1 MKTTIFTFLFLL
13 LIGTANNHSQSHPL
27 LASDHI
33 PLIGFA
39 NTAYVPSN
47 WENFDYIK
55 FKEMGLKGL
64 IVDFESGMEVNQIMY
79 DKFQNINDQVK
90 LLPYMGWGGINF
102 IQKYTNAIYTKWEA
116 ADTANS
122 SIKAA
127 LEFDSSIAQRYNSN
141 EIITDSGAAAGRLI
155 WGPGYRQR
163 INYMVDI
170 APIVYSAKFKLK
182 ITSHSNP
189 PNPTDNVCAVKVMF
203 KKIVDK
209 IVVDSMYSPETI
221 LKVSDFTLGEWNETT
236 IEYRLDTLD
245 LNYLFRDEMKV
256 PNQETEPSFARF
268 VEFVVDWYGP
278 ENVILHFDNV
288 TVSDIRGVELTGNV
302 PNTRNQII
310 DQANNIYNNQPL
322 FNESLVNFEHTVA
335 GWYGLDEPETIDHL
349 EPIRIIRELLDSATN
364 GKRPLFISASGE
376 GN

>member
-1 MKTTIFTFLFLL
+1 MKTVTKTILLFFLIL
-13 LIGTANNHSQSHPL
+13 TANYFPQSE
-27 LASDHI
+27 D
-33 PLIGFA
+33 
-39 NTAYVPSN
+39 
-47 WENFDYIK
+47 FDYK
-55 FKEMGLKGL
+55 L
-64 IVDFESGMEVNQIMY
+64 IPIMSWGEIDYIQRYSES
-79 DKFQNINDQVK
+79 
-90 LLPYMGWGGINF
+90 
-102 IQKYTNAIYTKWEA
+102 IYTKWEA

-155 WGPGYRQR
+155 WGPVYRQR

-268 VEFVVDWYGP
+268 VEFIVEWHGSDDVR
-278 ENVILHFDNV
+278 LHFDNV
-288 TVSDIRGVELTGNV
+288 TVSDFRGRELTGLDNQY
-302 PNTRNQII
+302 RNQII
-310 DQANNIYNNQPL
+310 DQANNIYNGQPL